1 MSMYK
6 NEYTLNKKLITEYVF
21 DILCKDIIVC
31 GAILSVFAFGM
42 FLLDTSSY
50 VGLIVCFISLLF
62 MAFCPIFM
70 IKNLEEN
77 SKRLNNGKIEK
88 TIVEFNDNIIMNEG
102 KVHLE
107 FEYSQIKKIKK
118 TKNFIVLMISNKSAI
133 LVYKDGFIEGNIE
146 NFYNFINEKVNM
158 K

>member
-1 MSMYK
+1 MFK
-6 NEYTLNKKLITEYVF
+6 NEYTLNKKLITEYVYG
-21 DILCKDIIVC
+21 ILCKDIIIA
-31 GAILSVFAFGM
+31 GAILELFAFGL
-42 FLLDTSSY
+42 FLLDTTSY
-50 VGLIVCFISLLF
+50 TRLIACCFTLFF

-70 IKNLEEN
+70 IKNLEDN

-88 TIVEFNDNIIMNEG
+88 TIVEFNDNIVMNEG

-133 LVYKDGFIEGNIE
+133 LVLKDGFINGKEDD
-146 NFYNFINEKVNM
+146 FLKFINGKI
-158 K
+158 